1 VVELRKRS
9 KDPFMSVHQ
18 SKTVAIIVIL
28 VAASLGIVAYIG
40 ILSAPNFDAQVKQLT
55 ELNAKLTSENEALK
69 KAMPSIAG
77 KTIKIGYIASNT
89 SLLQA
94 TKPFIEQIIQSDLN
108 SYAEKLG
115 NNVTFEFI
123 IEDAHGQANIA
134 LEKVQSFKRMGVA
147 RATTYP
153 TLFSRLSSIY

>member
-1 VVELRKRS
+1 
-9 KDPFMSVHQ
+9 
-18 SKTVAIIVIL
+18 
-28 VAASLGIVAYIG
+28 
-40 ILSAPNFDAQVKQLT
+40 
-55 ELNAKLTSENEALK
+55 
-69 KAMPSIAG
+69 MPSIAG